1 MPPHQIFA
9 IILALCALNGVMSPY
24 LLIVLAFAP
33 VWLPN
38 WMGSSASG
46 LFYLASLLTATT
58 TLLVSAVPAGLV
70 ENAFPR
76 LRGTPTIL
84 WIWAAVALVL
94 SLPGVVRFL
103 GFLIGG

>member
-9 IILALCALNGVMSPY
+9 IILALSALNGVLSPY

-33 VWLPN
+33 VWVPTWL
-38 WMGSSASG
+38 SSASAV
-46 LFYLASLLTATT
+46 FYVASLLTATT
-58 TLLVSAVPAGLV
+58 TLLLSAVPAGLA

-76 LRGTPTIL
+76 LRGTPAVL
-84 WIWAAVALVL
+84 WIWAAAALVL
-94 SLPGVVRFL
+94 TLPALARFL

>member
-9 IILALCALNGVMSPY
+9 IILALSALNGLMSPY

-58 TLLVSAVPAGLV
+58 TLLVSAVPAGLA

-76 LRGTPTIL
+76 LRGTIAVL
-84 WIWAAVALVL
+84 WIWAGTALIL
-94 SLPGVVRFL
+94 SVPAIIRFL
-103 GFLIGG
+103 AFLIGG

>member
-9 IILALCALNGVMSPY
+9 IILALSALNGLMSPY

-33 VWLPN
+33 VWVPTWL
-38 WMGSSASG
+38 GSASAV
-46 LFYLASLLTATT
+46 FYLASLLTATT
-58 TLLVSAVPAGLV
+58 TLLLSAVPAGLA
-70 ENAFPR
+70 ENAFPK
-76 LRGTPTIL
+76 LRRTPAIL
-84 WIWAAVALVL
+84 WIWAAAALVL